1 MPRRI
6 PDEKREEIIRL
17 YDNGGG
23 MSPAEIA
30 RQTGV
35 SYSSVYGLTKVRQ
48 RVNPETGEPFESKSQ
63 YQEYTARQRVNPETG
78 EPFESLSQLMDYQAR
93 QRVNPETGEP
103 FESLSQL
110 MDYQTRQRVN
120 PETGEP
126 FESESQYQEY
136 TARQRVNP
144 ETGEPFESLSQYQE
158 YTARQRVNRPENQGL
173 SDLINRRLKELRR
186 NQAWLAEEMG
196 VTRQAV
202 SLYVKGRSTPTNDL
216 LQRLYSSLDVPYETL
231 DDLLEDLNI
240 G

>member
-48 RVNPETGEPFESKSQ
+48 RVNPETGEPFESLNQ

-78 EPFESLSQLMDYQAR
+78 EPFESK
-93 QRVNPETGEP
+93 
-103 FESLSQL
+103 
-110 MDYQTRQRVN
+110 
-120 PETGEP
+120 
-126 FESESQYQEY
+126 SQY
-136 TARQRVNP
+136 R
-144 ETGEPFESLSQYQE
+144 E

-186 NQAWLAEEMG
+186 NQTWLAEEMG

>member
-78 EPFESLSQLMDYQAR
+78 EPFESK
-93 QRVNPETGEP
+93 
-103 FESLSQL
+103 
-110 MDYQTRQRVN
+110 
-120 PETGEP
+120 
-126 FESESQYQEY
+126 SQYQEY

>member
-63 YQEYTARQRVNPETG
+63 YR
-78 EPFESLSQLMDYQAR
+78 
-93 QRVNPETGEP
+93 
-103 FESLSQL
+103 
-110 MDYQTRQRVN
+110 
-120 PETGEP
+120 
-126 FESESQYQEY
+126 
-136 TARQRVNP
+136 
-144 ETGEPFESLSQYQE
+144 E

>member
-48 RVNPETGEPFESKSQ
+48 RVNPETGEPFES
-63 YQEYTARQRVNPETG
+63 
-78 EPFESLSQLMDYQAR
+78 
-93 QRVNPETGEP
+93 
-103 FESLSQL
+103 
-110 MDYQTRQRVN
+110 
-120 PETGEP
+120 
-126 FESESQYQEY
+126 
-136 TARQRVNP
+136 
-144 ETGEPFESLSQYQE
+144 LSQYQE

-186 NQAWLAEEMG
+186 NQTWLAEEMG

>member
-48 RVNPETGEPFESKSQ
+48 RVNPETGEPFESK
-63 YQEYTARQRVNPETG
+63 
-78 EPFESLSQLMDYQAR
+78 
-93 QRVNPETGEP
+93 
-103 FESLSQL
+103 
-110 MDYQTRQRVN
+110 
-120 PETGEP
+120 
-126 FESESQYQEY
+126 
-136 TARQRVNP
+136 
-144 ETGEPFESLSQYQE
+144 SQYQE

>member
-48 RVNPETGEPFESKSQ
+48 RVNPETGEPFESQ
-63 YQEYTARQRVNPETG
+63 
-78 EPFESLSQLMDYQAR
+78 
-93 QRVNPETGEP
+93 
-103 FESLSQL
+103 
-110 MDYQTRQRVN
+110 
-120 PETGEP
+120 
-126 FESESQYQEY
+126 SQYQEY